1 MRANS
6 NRDEFTTRL
15 SAENSEL
22 FQRLRECIQ
31 PLGQDTPINEQA
43 HAPVRQDFD
52 LSACKQDSSDLAE
65 GCISRPGVDRFI
77 TNVRL
82 KALTVTMALAPI
94 TAHADFESSLQ
105 GIVNFVI
112 TRIMPVIALYYF
124 AEAIFFQLAHR
135 PDAKDRIK
143 SAMFGAIALFGVNGL
158 WLWLKSQVR

>member
-1 MRANS
+1 MQSKLRTN
-6 NRDEFTTRL
+6 FL
-15 SAENSEL
+15 QAENSEIIRQVRL
-22 FQRLRECIQ
+22 LVSAIERRQASHEVKQEHDADSILARLR
-31 PLGQDTPINEQA
+31 A
-43 HAPVRQDFD
+43 R
-52 LSACKQDSSDLAE
+52 
-65 GCISRPGVDRFI
+65 
-77 TNVRL
+77 
-82 KALTVTMALAPI
+82 ALIATMALAPI

-143 SAMFGAIALFGVNGL
+143 SAIFGAIALFGVNGL